1 MESGNGIRVLEE
13 AVSAA
18 GGHYIPLR
26 NGDDAALSYDDARL
40 IQLGYKQELSRSLS
54 RGNSQLLD
62 DVLNHINT
70 NWADHNECWAD
81 IRLDHDK

>member
-62 DVLNHINT
+62 
-70 NWADHNECWAD
+70 E
-81 IRLDHDK
+81 RSQSYQY

>member
-26 NGDDAALSYDDARL
+26 NGDDAAVSYDDARL

-54 RGNSQLLD
+54 RVCFTFL
-62 DVLNHINT
+62 
-70 NWADHNECWAD
+70 
-81 IRLDHDK
+81 